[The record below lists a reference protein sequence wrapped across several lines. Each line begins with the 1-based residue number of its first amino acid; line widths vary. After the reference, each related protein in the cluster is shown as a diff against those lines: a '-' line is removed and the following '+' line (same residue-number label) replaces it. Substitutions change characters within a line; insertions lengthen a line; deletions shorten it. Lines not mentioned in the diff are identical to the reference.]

1 MLPMK
6 RCCTYCDRDP
16 TSLNT
21 FFDDS
26 LNYIVDKDL
35 NTPNSLFS
43 SLALTSYMCA
53 ESVSSLVRDKNLRHF
68 ISLCINIRSLANTK
82 NFDNFLSLLNDLPNC
97 PTFLSITETWL
108 SINQKGPFLNLPN
121 YRFHCVP
128 RKTHKSGDVGTYIY
142 ENQSHWP
149 REDLN
154 KFKEGIFE
162 SSFFELKINT
172 VNIICGT
179 IYRLPSSN
187 AKTTT

>member
-6 RCCTYCDRDP
+6 RCCTYRDRDP

-26 LNYIVDKDL
+26 LNDSVDKDL
-35 NTPNSLFS
+35 NTPNSPFFI
-43 SLALTSYMCA
+43 TSTYMCA
-53 ESVSSLVRDKNLRHF
+53 ESVSSLVRDKNHRHF

-108 SINQKGPFLNLPN
+108 SINQKRPFLNLPN

-128 RKTHKSGDVGTYIY
+128 RKTRKVGDVGTYIH
-142 ENQSHWP
+142 ENRSHWP

-154 KFKEGIFE
+154 KFVEGIFE

-172 VNIICGT
+172 LSAEPYIVLQVAT
-179 IYRLPSSN
+179 LKLLPNSW
-187 AKTTT
+187 